1 MIKKVSCPFSL
12 MSDSYCNYEKFSVDA
27 YIQFVILLCSEMTG
41 ILTLNAHAKC
51 NLYFFFFFK
60 VERNQ
65 RLKQDKNSK
74 WCSCN
79 LNTNKRS
86 GRINLFVYI
95 RNPKKAFHEVF
106 HMAIKWTHS
115 CSTKECH
122 ETWRNSRK
130 LETNDLHQRKWEICP
145 WICIKLSQIISKM
158 ITSTVVKTLISLA
171 VSSSVLPT
179 VSLIDQHT
187 TPIQC

>member
-12 MSDSYCNYEKFSVDA
+12 MSDSYCNYEKFSVYA

-51 NLYFFFFFK
+51 NLYFFFFK

-122 ETWRNSRK
+122 ETWRKQQKTRN
-130 LETNDLHQRKWEICP
+130 KWSSP
-145 WICIKLSQIISKM
+145 KKMRNLPMNMYQTVSQIISKM

-179 VSLIDQHT
+179 VSLIDRHT